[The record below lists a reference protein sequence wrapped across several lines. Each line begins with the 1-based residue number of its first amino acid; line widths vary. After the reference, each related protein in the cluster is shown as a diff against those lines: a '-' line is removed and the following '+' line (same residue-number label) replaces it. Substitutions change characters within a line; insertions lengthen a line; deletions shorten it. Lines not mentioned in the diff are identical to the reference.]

1 MVFLKLLENLR
12 NKTSNLLNSQ
22 NFDPVKFSVESAKPG
37 FGDITCNV
45 SFLLSKQ
52 LKKSPQEISTKLSK
66 LYQFDDLPQIKNVQ
80 AHQSGYLNFEIDY
93 TKFNDDVIPI
103 SVQSDYGAID
113 IGKSEKIVVEHTSV
127 NPNKALH
134 IGHVRNIILG
144 DVISKILKKGNYNI
158 KVLNYVDD
166 SGLQVADLIVGFT
179 ELGFSQE
186 PPRNKKFDHYCGDT
200 VYVKTTEKYETDK
213 QLEEKRYHVL
223 KQIEDSSSTISKMA
237 QTITRKVLDE
247 QLKTVWNLGVFYD
260 CLNFES
266 QIIHSKLWDKI
277 FEKLKSENQIKYEE
291 TGDNAGCWVIPAEGE
306 DDKIL
311 VRSNGVATY
320 IAKDIPYAAWK
331 LGLVDDPFS
340 YKIHSTQKN
349 TQTLYET
356 TLDEISDHDD
366 DKLNFSGNKVI
377 TVIDNRQIRLQKI
390 VSGLMA
396 KFKEEG
402 AYTHLGYESVTLS
415 ADAVSSLGKSVQ
427 TISESGSKSMK
438 GYSIVNDKNTQ
449 MSGRKGLYVNA
460 DTVLETLTKR
470 VYDESKSRNENL
482 SEPELEKI
490 ANTVAVGTI
499 RYEMI
504 KPDLDKIITFDLK
517 NSLRLEGDTCSY
529 IQYSYARASRILEKT
544 DVQPNFDSGFGL
556 LSSQHETNLIKK
568 IAMFDVA
575 VNDSVKNFSPK
586 VIAKYSY
593 DLAVTFSS
601 FYEHVKVLASENPEL
616 LNSRLCLVISFQK
629 TLKSALGLLGID
641 APERM

>member
-1 MVFLKLLENLR
+1 MVFLELLENIR
-12 NKTSNLLNSQ
+12 KKTTEILDSQ
-22 NFDPVKFSVESAKPG
+22 NFMPVSFAVEAAKPG

-52 LKKSPQEISTKLSK
+52 LKKSPQDISTELSK
-66 LYQFDDLPQIKNVQ
+66 LYKFDDLPEIKNVTP
-80 AHQSGYLNFEIDY
+80 HPSGYLNFSIDY
-93 TKFNDDVIPI
+93 ENFNNIVIH
-103 SVQSDYGAID
+103 SSLEENYGSLNL
-113 IGKSEKIVVEHTSV
+113 GNNEKIVVEHTSV

-134 IGHVRNIILG
+134 VGHIRNVILG
-144 DVISKILKKGNYNI
+144 DIVSKILRKGNFDV

-166 SGLQVADLIVGFT
+166 SGLQVADIIVGFT

-186 PPRNKKFDHYCGDT
+186 PPNNEKFDHYCGDT

-213 QLEEKRYHVL
+213 KLEEKRHEIL
-223 KQIEDSSSTISKMA
+223 KQIEDGSSQVSKMA
-237 QTITRKVLDE
+237 QSITRKVLDE

-266 QIIHSKLWDKI
+266 QIIHSKLWEKI
-277 FEKLKSENQIKYEE
+277 FEKLKSDNQIKFEDS
-291 TGDNAGCWVIPAEGE
+291 GDNAGCWVIPAEGE

-349 TQTLYET
+349 SQTLYET
-356 TLDEISDHDD
+356 TLDEICDHDD
-366 DKLNFSGNKVI
+366 DKICLSGNKVI

-415 ADAVSSLGKSVQ
+415 ADTVKSLGLSVDG
-427 TISESGSKSMK
+427 ESA
-438 GYSIVNDKNTQ
+438 Q

-460 DTVLETLTKR
+460 DTVFETLTKR
-470 VYDESKSRNENL
+470 VYDESKSRNDDL
-482 SEPELEKI
+482 SESELEKI
-490 ANTVAVGTI
+490 ANIVAVGTI

-529 IQYSYARASRILEKT
+529 IQYSYARASRILEKM
-544 DVQPNFDSGFGL
+544 DAKPNFDTGFEI
-556 LSSQHETNLIKK
+556 LSSEYEKNLIKK
-568 IAMFDVA
+568 IAMFDVQI
-575 VNDSVKNFSPK
+575 NDSVNNLSPK

-593 DLAVTFSS
+593 ELAVTFSS
-601 FYEHVKVLASENPEL
+601 FYEHVKVLKSETSEL
-616 LNSRLCLVISFQK
+616 LNARLCLVVSFQK
-629 TLKSALGLLGID
+629 TLKSSLGLLGID

>member
-1 MVFLKLLENLR
+1 MVFLELLENIR
-12 NKTSNLLNSQ
+12 KKTAEILDSQ
-22 NFDPVKFSVESAKPG
+22 NLTSVPFSVEAAKSG

-52 LKKSPQEISTKLSK
+52 LKKSPQDISKDLSK
-66 LYQFDDLPQIKNVQ
+66 LYKFDDLPEIKNVES
-80 AHQSGYLNFEIDY
+80 HPSGYLNFNIDY
-93 TKFNDDVIPI
+93 AKLNGDVI
-103 SVQSDYGAID
+103 SKSLKENYGFLNL
-113 IGKSEKIVVEHTSV
+113 GNNEKIVVEHTSV

-134 IGHVRNIILG
+134 VGHIRNVILG
-144 DVISKILKKGNYNI
+144 DIISKILRKGNFDVN
-158 KVLNYVDD
+158 VLNYVDD
-166 SGLQVADLIVGFT
+166 SGLQVADIIVGFT

-186 PPRNKKFDHYCGDT
+186 PPNNEKFDHYCGDT

-213 QLEEKRYHVL
+213 KLEEKRHEIL
-223 KQIEDSSSTISKMA
+223 KQIEDNTSDISKMA
-237 QTITRKVLDE
+237 QSITRKVLNE

-266 QIIHSKLWDKI
+266 QIIHSKLWEKI
-277 FEKLKSENQIKYEE
+277 FEKLKSDNQIKYEE
-291 TGDNAGCWVIPAEGE
+291 SGDNAGCWVIPADGE

-349 TQTLYET
+349 SQTLYET
-356 TLDEISDHDD
+356 TLDDITDEN
-366 DKLNFSGNKVI
+366 KLNLSGKKVI

-390 VSGLMA
+390 VSSLMA

-415 ADAVSSLGKSVQ
+415 ADTVKSLGLTVDG
-427 TISESGSKSMK
+427 ESA
-438 GYSIVNDKNTQ
+438 Q

-470 VYDESKSRNENL
+470 VYDESKSRNDDL
-482 SEPELEKI
+482 SESELQKI

-544 DVQPNFDSGFGL
+544 ESKPNFDSQFDV
-556 LSSQHETNLIKK
+556 LSSEYEKNLIKK
-568 IAMFDVA
+568 IAMFDVQI
-575 VNDSVKNFSPK
+575 NDSVNNLSPK

-601 FYEHVKVLASENPEL
+601 FYEHVKVLKSETPEL
-616 LNSRLCLVISFQK
+616 LNARLCLVVSFQK
-629 TLKSALGLLGID
+629 TLKSSLGLLGID
-641 APERM
+641 APEKM

>member
-1 MVFLKLLENLR
+1 MVFLKLFENIR
-12 NKTSNLLNSQ
+12 SKTAEILDAKNYE
-22 NFDPVKFSVESAKPG
+22 PVKFSVESAKPG

-45 SFLLSKQ
+45 PFLLSKQ
-52 LKKSPQEISTKLSK
+52 LKKSPQEISRELSTM
-66 LYQFDDLPQIKNVQ
+66 YNFDDMSQIKNVEP
-80 AHQSGYLNFEIDY
+80 HPSGYLNFSIDY
-93 TKFNDDVIPI
+93 TKFNNLVI
-103 SVQSDYGAID
+103 SLSLQENYGALEF
-113 IGKSEKIVVEHTSV
+113 GNNEKIVVEHTSV

-134 IGHVRNIILG
+134 VGHIRNIILG
-144 DVISKILKKGNYNI
+144 DVVSKILKKANYDV

-166 SGLQVADLIVGFT
+166 SGLQVADIIVGFT

-186 PPRNKKFDHYCGDT
+186 SPDNEKFDHYCGDT
-200 VYVKTTEKYETDK
+200 VYVKTTEKYESDK
-213 QLEEKRYHVL
+213 ELEGKRHEIL
-223 KQIEDSSSTISKMA
+223 KQIEDSSSEVSKIA
-237 QTITRKVLDE
+237 QTITRKVLNE

-266 QIIHSKLWDKI
+266 QIIHSKLWETI
-277 FEKLKSENQIKYEE
+277 FEKLKSDNQIRYEDE
-291 TGDNAGCWVIPAEGE
+291 GDNAGCWVIPADGE

-331 LGLVDDPFS
+331 LGLVDDPFH

-349 TQTLYET
+349 SQTLYET
-356 TLDEISDHDD
+356 TLDGDN
-366 DKLNFSGNKVI
+366 KLNFSGSKVI

-415 ADAVSSLGKSVQ
+415 ADTVKSLGLSVDG
-427 TISESGSKSMK
+427 ES
-438 GYSIVNDKNTQ
+438 TQ

-460 DTVLETLTKR
+460 DIVLETLTKR
-470 VYDESKSRNENL
+470 VFDESKSRNKNL
-482 SEPELEKI
+482 SESELQNI
-490 ANTVAVGTI
+490 ANIVAVGTI

-544 DVQPNFDSGFGL
+544 DTKPNFDSGFEL
-556 LSSQHETNLIKK
+556 LSSEYETNLIKK
-568 IAMFDVA
+568 IAMFDVH
-575 VNDSVKNFSPK
+575 VNDSVNNLSPK

-593 DLAVTFSS
+593 ELAVTFSS
-601 FYEHVKVLASENPEL
+601 FYEHIKVLTSETPEL
-616 LNSRLCLVISFQK
+616 LNARLCLVVSFQK
-629 TLKSALGLLGID
+629 TLKASLSLLGID

>member
-1 MVFLKLLENLR
+1 MVFLELLENIR
-12 NKTSNLLNSQ
+12 KETSKILDSQ
-22 NFDPVKFSVESAKPG
+22 NYESVSFSVESAKPG

-52 LKKSPQEISTKLSK
+52 LKKSPQEISNEISK
-66 LYQFDDLPQIKNVQ
+66 LYTFENIPQIKNVES
-80 AHQSGYLNFEIDY
+80 HPSGYLNFNIDY
-93 TKFNDDVIPI
+93 TQFSNLVI
-103 SVQSDYGAID
+103 SSSLQENYGSLD
-113 IGKSEKIVVEHTSV
+113 IGHNEKIVVEHTSV

-134 IGHVRNIILG
+134 VGHIRNVILG
-144 DVISKILKKGNYNI
+144 DIVSKILRKGNFDV

-166 SGLQVADLIVGFT
+166 SGLQVADIIVGFT

-186 PPRNKKFDHYCGDT
+186 PSGNEKFDHYCGDT

-213 QLEEKRYHVL
+213 KLEEKRHEIL
-223 KQIEDSSSTISKMA
+223 KQIEDSSSDISKMA
-237 QTITRKVLDE
+237 QTITRKVLNE

-266 QIIHSKLWDKI
+266 QIIHSKLWEKI

-291 TGDNAGCWVIPAEGE
+291 AGDNAGCWVIPAEGE

-331 LGLVDDPFS
+331 LGLVEDPFS

-349 TQTLYET
+349 DQTLYET
-356 TLDEISDHDD
+356 TLDEIPDHDD
-366 DKLNFSGNKVI
+366 NKLNLSGNKVI

-415 ADAVSSLGKSVQ
+415 ADTVKSLGLSVDG
-427 TISESGSKSMK
+427 ESA
-438 GYSIVNDKNTQ
+438 Q

-482 SEPELEKI
+482 SESELQNI
-490 ANTVAVGTI
+490 ANIVAVGTI

-544 DVQPNFDSGFGL
+544 ETKPNFDSGFEL
-556 LSSQHETNLIKK
+556 LSSEYEKNLIKK
-568 IAMFDVA
+568 IAMFDVQ
-575 VNDSVKNFSPK
+575 VNDSVNNFSPK

-593 DLAVTFSS
+593 ELAVTFSS
-601 FYEHVKVLASENPEL
+601 FYEHVKVLKSETPEL
-616 LNSRLCLVISFQK
+616 LNARLCLVVSFQK
-629 TLKSALGLLGID
+629 TLKSSLGLLGID

>member
-1 MVFLKLLENLR
+1 MVFLKLLENIR
-12 NKTSNLLNSQ
+12 SKTTEILDTKNYE
-22 NFDPVKFSVESAKPG
+22 PVQFSVESAKPG

-45 SFLLSKQ
+45 PFLLSKQ
-52 LKKSPQEISTKLSK
+52 LKKSPQEISNELSQM
-66 LYQFDDLPQIKNVQ
+66 YNFDDMPQIKNVEP
-80 AHQSGYLNFEIDY
+80 HPSGYLNFSIDY
-93 TKFNDDVIPI
+93 TKFNNLVI
-103 SVQSDYGAID
+103 SLSLQENYGKLEF
-113 IGKSEKIVVEHTSV
+113 GNNEKIVVEHTSV

-134 IGHVRNIILG
+134 VGHIRNIILG
-144 DVISKILKKGNYNI
+144 DVVSKILKKANYDVKI
-158 KVLNYVDD
+158 LNYVDD
-166 SGLQVADLIVGFT
+166 SGLQVADIIIGFT

-186 PPRNKKFDHYCGDT
+186 SPDNEKFDHYCGDT
-200 VYVKTTEKYETDK
+200 VYVKTTEKYESDK
-213 QLEEKRYHVL
+213 ELEGKRHEIL
-223 KQIEDSSSTISKMA
+223 KQIEDRSSEVSKIA
-237 QTITRKVLDE
+237 QTITRKVLNE

-266 QIIHSKLWDKI
+266 QIIHSKLWETI
-277 FEKLKSENQIKYEE
+277 FEKLKSDNQIKYEDE
-291 TGDNAGCWVIPAEGE
+291 GDNAGCWVIPADGE

-331 LGLVDDPFS
+331 LGLVDDPFY

-349 TQTLYET
+349 SQTLYET
-356 TLDEISDHDD
+356 SLDGDN
-366 DKLNFSGNKVI
+366 KLNFSGNKVI

-415 ADAVSSLGKSVQ
+415 ADTVKSLGLSVDG
-427 TISESGSKSMK
+427 ESA
-438 GYSIVNDKNTQ
+438 Q

-460 DTVLETLTKR
+460 DAVLETLTKR

-482 SEPELEKI
+482 PESELQNI
-490 ANTVAVGTI
+490 ANIVAVGTI

-544 DVQPNFDSGFGL
+544 DTKPNFDSGFEL
-556 LSSQHETNLIKK
+556 LSSEYETNLIKK
-568 IAMFDVA
+568 IAMFDVH
-575 VNDSVKNFSPK
+575 VNDSVNNLSPK

-593 DLAVTFSS
+593 ELAVTFSS
-601 FYEHVKVLASENPEL
+601 FYEHVKVLASETPEL
-616 LNSRLCLVISFQK
+616 LNARLCLVVSFQK
-629 TLKSALGLLGID
+629 TLKASLGLLGID

>member
-1 MVFLKLLENLR
+1 MVFLELLENIR
-12 NKTSNLLNSQ
+12 KKTTEILDSQ
-22 NFDPVKFSVESAKPG
+22 NFTPVSFSVEAAKSG

-52 LKKSPQEISTKLSK
+52 LQKSPQDISTELSK
-66 LYQFDDLPQIKNVQ
+66 LYKFDDLPEIKNVTP
-80 AHQSGYLNFEIDY
+80 HPSGYLNFSIDY
-93 TKFNDDVIPI
+93 EKFNNIVIP
-103 SVQSDYGAID
+103 SSLEETYGSLNLGND
-113 IGKSEKIVVEHTSV
+113 EKIVVEHTSV

-134 IGHVRNIILG
+134 VGHIRNVILG
-144 DVISKILKKGNYNI
+144 DIISKILRKGNFDV

-166 SGLQVADLIVGFT
+166 SGLQVADIIVGFT

-186 PPRNKKFDHYCGDT
+186 PPNNEKFDHYCGDT

-213 QLEEKRYHVL
+213 KLEEKRHEIL
-223 KQIEDSSSTISKMA
+223 KQIEDGSSQVSKMA
-237 QTITRKVLDE
+237 QSITRKVLDE

-266 QIIHSKLWDKI
+266 QIIHSKLWEKI
-277 FEKLKSENQIKYEE
+277 FEKLKSDNQIKFEDS
-291 TGDNAGCWVIPAEGE
+291 GDNAGCWVIPAEGE

-349 TQTLYET
+349 SQTLYET
-356 TLDEISDHDD
+356 TLDEICDHND
-366 DKLNFSGNKVI
+366 DKICLSGNKVI

-415 ADAVSSLGKSVQ
+415 ADTVKSLGLSVDG
-427 TISESGSKSMK
+427 ESA
-438 GYSIVNDKNTQ
+438 Q

-470 VYDESKSRNENL
+470 VYDESKSRNDDL
-482 SEPELEKI
+482 SESELEKI
-490 ANTVAVGTI
+490 ANIVAVGTI

-529 IQYSYARASRILEKT
+529 IQYSYARASRILEKM
-544 DVQPNFDSGFGL
+544 DAKPNFDTRFEI
-556 LSSQHETNLIKK
+556 LSSEYEKNLIKK
-568 IAMFDVA
+568 IAMFDVQI
-575 VNDSVKNFSPK
+575 NDSVNNLSPK

-593 DLAVTFSS
+593 ELAVTFSS
-601 FYEHVKVLASENPEL
+601 FYEHVKVLKSETSEL
-616 LNSRLCLVISFQK
+616 LNARLCLVVSFQK
-629 TLKSALGLLGID
+629 TLKSSLGLLGID

>member
-1 MVFLKLLENLR
+1 MVFLKLLENIR
-12 NKTSNLLNSQ
+12 KKTTQILDSQ
-22 NFDPVKFSVESAKPG
+22 NFTPVSFAVESAKPG

-52 LKKSPQEISTKLSK
+52 LKKSPQDISDELSK
-66 LYQFDDLPQIKNVQ
+66 LYQFDDLPEIKNVT
-80 AHQSGYLNFEIDY
+80 AHPSGYLNFNIDY
-93 TKFNDDVIPI
+93 EKFNNIVI
-103 SVQSDYGAID
+103 SSSLEENYGSLNL
-113 IGKSEKIVVEHTSV
+113 GNNEKIVVEHTSV

-134 IGHVRNIILG
+134 VGHIRNVILG
-144 DVISKILKKGNYNI
+144 DIVSKILKKGNFDV

-166 SGLQVADLIVGFT
+166 SGLQVADIIVGFT

-186 PPRNKKFDHYCGDT
+186 PPNHEKFDHYCGDT

-213 QLEEKRYHVL
+213 KLEEKRHEIL
-223 KQIEDSSSTISKMA
+223 KEIEDISSQVSKMA
-237 QTITRKVLDE
+237 QLITRKVLDE

-266 QIIHSKLWDKI
+266 QIIHSKLWEKI
-277 FEKLKSENQIKYEE
+277 FEKLKSDNQIKYEE
-291 TGDNAGCWVIPAEGE
+291 SGDNAGCWVIPAEGE

-349 TQTLYET
+349 SQTLYET
-356 TLDEISDHDD
+356 TLDEICDHDD
-366 DKLNFSGNKVI
+366 DKICLSGNKVI

-415 ADAVSSLGKSVQ
+415 ADTVKSLGLSADG
-427 TISESGSKSMK
+427 ESA
-438 GYSIVNDKNTQ
+438 Q

-470 VYDESKSRNENL
+470 VYEESKSRNEDL
-482 SEPELEKI
+482 SESELEKI
-490 ANTVAVGTI
+490 ANIVAVGTI

-529 IQYSYARASRILEKT
+529 IQYSYARASRIIEKT
-544 DVQPNFDSGFGL
+544 DTNPNFDVGFEI
-556 LSSQHETNLIKK
+556 LSSDFEKSLIKK
-568 IAMFDVA
+568 IAIFDVQIK
-575 VNDSVKNFSPK
+575 DSVNNLSPK

-601 FYEHVKVLASENPEL
+601 FYEHVKVLKSETPEL
-616 LNSRLCLVISFQK
+616 LNARLCLVVSFQK
-629 TLKSALGLLGID
+629 TLKSSLELLGID

>member
-1 MVFLKLLENLR
+1 MVFLELLENIR
-12 NKTSNLLNSQ
+12 KETSKILDSQ
-22 NFDPVKFSVESAKPG
+22 NYEPVSFSVESAKPG

-52 LKKSPQEISTKLSK
+52 LKKSPQEISNEISK
-66 LYQFDDLPQIKNVQ
+66 LYTFDNMPQIKNVES
-80 AHQSGYLNFEIDY
+80 HPSGYLNFNIDY
-93 TKFNDDVIPI
+93 TQFSNLVIK
-103 SVQSDYGAID
+103 SSLQENYGSLD
-113 IGKSEKIVVEHTSV
+113 IGHNEKIVVEHTSV

-134 IGHVRNIILG
+134 VGHIRNVILG
-144 DVISKILKKGNYNI
+144 DIVSKILRKGNFDV

-166 SGLQVADLIVGFT
+166 SGLQVADIIVGFT

-186 PPRNKKFDHYCGDT
+186 PSGNEKFDHYCGDT

-213 QLEEKRYHVL
+213 KLEEKRHEIL
-223 KQIEDSSSTISKMA
+223 KQIEDSSSDISKMA
-237 QTITRKVLDE
+237 QTITRKVLNE

-266 QIIHSKLWDKI
+266 QIIHSKLWEKI

-291 TGDNAGCWVIPAEGE
+291 AGDNAGCWVIPAEGE

-331 LGLVDDPFS
+331 LGLVEDPFS

-349 TQTLYET
+349 DQTLYET
-356 TLDEISDHDD
+356 TLDEIPDHDD
-366 DKLNFSGNKVI
+366 NKLNLSGNKVI

-415 ADAVSSLGKSVQ
+415 ADTVKSLGLSVDG
-427 TISESGSKSMK
+427 ESA
-438 GYSIVNDKNTQ
+438 Q

-482 SEPELEKI
+482 SESELQNI
-490 ANTVAVGTI
+490 ANIVAVGTI

-544 DVQPNFDSGFGL
+544 ETKPNFDSGFEL
-556 LSSQHETNLIKK
+556 LSSEYEKNLIKK
-568 IAMFDVA
+568 IAMYDVQ
-575 VNDSVKNFSPK
+575 VNDSVNNFSPK

-593 DLAVTFSS
+593 ELAVTFSS
-601 FYEHVKVLASENPEL
+601 FYEHVKVLKSETPEL
-616 LNSRLCLVISFQK
+616 LNARLCLVVSFQK
-629 TLKSALGLLGID
+629 TLKSSLGLLGID

>member
-1 MVFLKLLENLR
+1 MVFLELLENIR
-12 NKTSNLLNSQ
+12 KETSKILDSQ
-22 NFDPVKFSVESAKPG
+22 NYEPVSFSVESAKSG

-52 LKKSPQEISTKLSK
+52 LKKSPQEISNEISK
-66 LYQFDDLPQIKNVQ
+66 LYKFDNIPQIKNVES
-80 AHQSGYLNFEIDY
+80 HPSGYLNFNIDY
-93 TKFNDDVIPI
+93 TQFSNLVIK
-103 SVQSDYGAID
+103 SSLQENYGSLD
-113 IGKSEKIVVEHTSV
+113 IGHNEKIVVEHTSV

-134 IGHVRNIILG
+134 VGHIRNVILG
-144 DVISKILKKGNYNI
+144 DIVSKILRKGNFDV

-166 SGLQVADLIVGFT
+166 SGLQVADIIVGFT

-186 PPRNKKFDHYCGDT
+186 PPGNEKFDHYCGDT

-213 QLEEKRYHVL
+213 KLEEKRHDIL
-223 KQIEDSSSTISKMA
+223 KQIEDSSSDISKMA
-237 QTITRKVLDE
+237 QTITRKVLNE

-266 QIIHSKLWDKI
+266 QIIHSKLWEKI

-291 TGDNAGCWVIPAEGE
+291 AGDNAGCWVIPAEGE

-331 LGLVDDPFS
+331 LGLVEDPFS

-349 TQTLYET
+349 DQTLYET
-356 TLDEISDHDD
+356 TLDEIPDHDD
-366 DKLNFSGNKVI
+366 NKLNLSGNKVI

-415 ADAVSSLGKSVQ
+415 ADTVKSLGLSVDG
-427 TISESGSKSMK
+427 ESA
-438 GYSIVNDKNTQ
+438 Q

-482 SEPELEKI
+482 SESELQNI
-490 ANTVAVGTI
+490 ANIVAVGTI

-544 DVQPNFDSGFGL
+544 ETKPNFDSGFEL
-556 LSSQHETNLIKK
+556 LSSEYEKNLIKK
-568 IAMFDVA
+568 IAMFDVQ
-575 VNDSVKNFSPK
+575 VNDSVNNFSPK

-593 DLAVTFSS
+593 ELAVTFSS
-601 FYEHVKVLASENPEL
+601 FYEHVKVLKSETPEL
-616 LNSRLCLVISFQK
+616 LNARLCLVVSFQK
-629 TLKSALGLLGID
+629 TLKSSLGLLGID

>member
-1 MVFLKLLENLR
+1 MVFLKLLENIR
-12 NKTSNLLNSQ
+12 NKTTEILDAKNYG
-22 NFDPVKFSVESAKPG
+22 PVKFSVESAKPG

-45 SFLLSKQ
+45 PFLLSKQ
-52 LKKSPQEISTKLSK
+52 LKKSPQEISAELSK
-66 LYQFDDLPQIKNVQ
+66 MYNFDDMPQIKNVESH
-80 AHQSGYLNFEIDY
+80 ASGYLNFSIDY
-93 TKFNDDVIPI
+93 TKFNDLVI
-103 SVQSDYGAID
+103 SLSLQENYGALEF
-113 IGKSEKIVVEHTSV
+113 GNNEKIVVEHTSV

-134 IGHVRNIILG
+134 VGHIRNIILG
-144 DVISKILKKGNYNI
+144 DVVSKILKKANYDVR
-158 KVLNYVDD
+158 VLNYVDD
-166 SGLQVADLIVGFT
+166 SGLQVADIIVGFT

-186 PPRNKKFDHYCGDT
+186 SPNNEKFDHYCGDT
-200 VYVKTTEKYETDK
+200 VYVKTTEKYESDK
-213 QLEEKRYHVL
+213 ELEGKRHEIL
-223 KQIEDSSSTISKMA
+223 KQIEDSSSEISKIA
-237 QTITRKVLDE
+237 QTITRKVLNE

-266 QIIHSKLWDKI
+266 QIIHSKLWEQI
-277 FEKLKSENQIKYEE
+277 FEKLKTDNQITYED
-291 TGDNAGCWVIPAEGE
+291 TGDNAGCWVIPAAGE

-331 LGLVDDPFS
+331 LGLIDDPFS

-349 TQTLYET
+349 SQKLYET
-356 TLDEISDHDD
+356 TLDGDN
-366 DKLNFSGNKVI
+366 KLNFSGSKVI

-390 VSGLMA
+390 VSGLMT

-415 ADAVSSLGKSVQ
+415 ADTVKSLGLS
-427 TISESGSKSMK
+427 TDGESM
-438 GYSIVNDKNTQ
+438 Q

-460 DTVLETLTKR
+460 DTVLEILTKR
-470 VYDESKSRNENL
+470 VYDESKSRNETL
-482 SEPELEKI
+482 SESELQNI
-490 ANTVAVGTI
+490 ANIVAVGTI

-544 DVQPNFDSGFGL
+544 DIKPNFDSGSEL
-556 LSSQHETNLIKK
+556 LSSEYETNLIKK
-568 IAMFDVA
+568 IAMFDVH
-575 VNDSVKNFSPK
+575 VNDSVNNLSPK

-593 DLAVTFSS
+593 ELAVTFSS
-601 FYEHVKVLASENPEL
+601 FYEHVKVLASETPEL
-616 LNSRLCLVISFQK
+616 LNARLCLIVSFQK
-629 TLKSALGLLGID
+629 TLKASLDLLGID